1 MSNSINEKE
10 QPTADEDGE
19 LVSLCKKGD
28 LDAFEALVN
37 KHQKRMFNIA
47 YRMTGNYEDACE
59 IVQDAFVSAYR
70 NIKNFEEKAKFTTWL
85 YSIVINLTKNRIKQ
99 LKSLSKYGCSSIDDP
114 IATDDGE
121 IKLELASNE
130 PSALERLEE
139 KDMQERV
146 QECISRLDIE
156 YRDII
161 ILRDIQGFSYDEI
174 GNMLKI
180 PEGTVKSRLSRAR
193 EGIKDC
199 LKKIFGDL

>member
-1 MSNSINEKE
+1 MKEKE
-10 QPTADEDGE
+10 QTSDEDSE
-19 LVSLCKKGD
+19 LISLCKKGD
-28 LDAFEALVN
+28 LSAFEALVN
-37 KHQKRMFNIA
+37 KHQKRIFNIA
-47 YRMTGNYEDACE
+47 YRMTGDYDDACE

-70 NIKNFEEKAKFTTWL
+70 NIRNFEEKARFFTWL
-85 YSIVINLTKNRIKQ
+85 YAIVINLAKNRLKQ

-139 KDMQERV
+139 KDIQERV

-193 EGIKDC
+193 ENIKDC

>member
-1 MSNSINEKE
+1 MKEKE
-10 QPTADEDGE
+10 QISDEDSE
-19 LVSLCKKGD
+19 LISLCKKGD
-28 LDAFEALVN
+28 ISAFEALVI
-37 KHQKRMFNIA
+37 KYQKRMFNIA
-47 YRMTGNYEDACE
+47 YRMTGDYEDACE
-59 IVQDAFVSAYR
+59 IAQDAFVSAYR
-70 NIKNFEEKAKFTTWL
+70 NIRNFGEKARFSTWL
-85 YSIVINLTKNRIKQ
+85 YSIVINLAKNRLKQ
-99 LKSLSKYGCSSIDDP
+99 LKSLNKYGCSSIDDP

-139 KDMQERV
+139 KDIQERV

-161 ILRDIQGFSYDEI
+161 ILRDINGFSYDEI
-174 GNMLKI
+174 GNMLKM

-193 EGIKDC
+193 ESIKNC